1 MRMRKFVLFA
11 NTLILLFVLILEVVS
26 LYFLITVIPLFEPFT
41 ETAKLIELMVWGVWF
56 VAVIGSALLM
66 IAGSAVQLSR
76 SIPYDGPQFPN
87 LSAISNIVT
96 IILGVAWIIASIV
109 IEDDY
114 GKGSLKFD
122 EVSLRII
129 TFFIARIL
137 AAYLKWSFAFNKSKK
152 QEAESLIE
160 KE

>member
-1 MRMRKFVLFA
+1 MRKFVLFA
-11 NTLILLFVLILEVVS
+11 NTLILLFALILEVVS

-41 ETAKLIELMVWGVWF
+41 ETAKLTELMVWGVWF

-76 SIPYDGPQFPN
+76 SIPYDGLQFPN

-96 IILGVAWIIASIV
+96 IILGVAWIIVSIV
-109 IEDDY
+109 IEDVY

-122 EVSLRII
+122 EVSLKII

-152 QEAESLIE
+152 QEVESLIE

>member
-1 MRMRKFVLFA
+1 MLFA
-11 NTLILLFVLILEVVS
+11 LILEVVS

-41 ETAKLIELMVWGVWF
+41 ETAKLAELMVWGVWF

-96 IILGVAWIIASIV
+96 IILGVAWIIVSIV
-109 IEDDY
+109 IEDVY

-122 EVSLRII
+122 EVSLKII

-152 QEAESLIE
+152 QEMESLIE

>member
-1 MRMRKFVLFA
+1 MRKFVIFA

-56 VAVIGSALLM
+56 VAVIGSAILM

-109 IEDDY
+109 IEDVY

-122 EVSLRII
+122 EVSLEII

-152 QEAESLIE
+152 QEVESLIE

>member
-1 MRMRKFVLFA
+1 MLFA
-11 NTLILLFVLILEVVS
+11 LILEVVS

-96 IILGVAWIIASIV
+96 IILGVAWIIVSIV
-109 IEDDY
+109 IEDVY

>member
-1 MRMRKFVLFA
+1 MRKFVLFA
-11 NTLILLFVLILEVVS
+11 NTLILLFALILEVVS

-41 ETAKLIELMVWGVWF
+41 ETAKLIKLMVWGFWF
-56 VAVIGSALLM
+56 VAVIVSVVLM

-76 SIPYDGPQFPN
+76 SISYDGPQFPN

-96 IILGVAWIIASIV
+96 IILGVAWIIVSIV
-109 IEDDY
+109 IEDVY

-122 EVSLRII
+122 EVSLKII

-152 QEAESLIE
+152 QEAESLTE

>member
-1 MRMRKFVLFA
+1 MRKFVVFA
-11 NTLILLFVLILEVVS
+11 NTLILLFALILEVVS

-96 IILGVAWIIASIV
+96 IILGVAWIIVSIV
-109 IEDDY
+109 IEDVY

>member
-1 MRMRKFVLFA
+1 MRKFVLFA
-11 NTLILLFVLILEVVS
+11 NTLILLFALILEVVS
-26 LYFLITVIPLFEPFT
+26 LYFLITVIPLFERFT
-41 ETAKLIELMVWGVWF
+41 ETAKLTELMVWGVWF

-76 SIPYDGPQFPN
+76 SIPYDGLQFPN

-96 IILGVAWIIASIV
+96 IILGVAWIIVSIV
-109 IEDDY
+109 IEDVY

-122 EVSLRII
+122 EVSLKII

-152 QEAESLIE
+152 QEVESLIE

>member
-1 MRMRKFVLFA
+1 MRKFVLFA
-11 NTLILLFVLILEVVS
+11 NTLILLFALILEVVS

-41 ETAKLIELMVWGVWF
+41 ETAKLTELMVWGVWF

-96 IILGVAWIIASIV
+96 IILGVAWIIVSIV
-109 IEDDY
+109 IEDVY

-122 EVSLRII
+122 EVSLKII

-152 QEAESLIE
+152 QEVESLIE

>member
-1 MRMRKFVLFA
+1 MRKFVVFA
-11 NTLILLFVLILEVVS
+11 NTLILLFALILEVVS

-41 ETAKLIELMVWGVWF
+41 ETAKLIELMVWGIWF

-66 IAGSAVQLSR
+66 IAGSVVQLSR

-96 IILGVAWIIASIV
+96 IILGVAWIIVSIV
-109 IEDDY
+109 IEDVY

-122 EVSLRII
+122 EVSLKII

-160 KE
+160 KK

>member
-1 MRMRKFVLFA
+1 MLFA
-11 NTLILLFVLILEVVS
+11 LILEVVS

-41 ETAKLIELMVWGVWF
+41 ETAKLTELMVWGVWF

-76 SIPYDGPQFPN
+76 SIPYDGLQFPN

-96 IILGVAWIIASIV
+96 IILGVAWIIVSIV
-109 IEDDY
+109 IEDVY

-122 EVSLRII
+122 EVSLKII

-152 QEAESLIE
+152 QEVESLIE

>member
-1 MRMRKFVLFA
+1 MRKFVLFA

-41 ETAKLIELMVWGVWF
+41 ETAKLIELIVWGVWF

-66 IAGSAVQLSR
+66 IAGSTVQLSR

-87 LSAISNIVT
+87 LSAVSNIVT
-96 IILGVAWIIASIV
+96 IILGVAWIIVSIV
-109 IEDDY
+109 IEDVY

-122 EVSLRII
+122 EVSLKII

-137 AAYLKWSFAFNKSKK
+137 AAYLKWSYAFNNSKK
-152 QEAESLIE
+152 QKVDSLRE

>member
-1 MRMRKFVLFA
+1 MRKFVLFA
-11 NTLILLFVLILEVVS
+11 NTLILLFALILEVVS

-41 ETAKLIELMVWGVWF
+41 ETAKLTELMVWGVWF

-96 IILGVAWIIASIV
+96 IILGVAWIIVSIV
-109 IEDDY
+109 IEDVY

-122 EVSLRII
+122 EVSLKII